1 MMPDGNS
8 GLLRRLEELE
18 RSIQQLRGSVSSSNA
33 PVVLKAVTAQSAADV
48 AQANAEVAQST
59 ADTANQAAEQAS
71 TDAATANTNASNAK
85 TAAQQAAQQ
94 AQAAQSAAASKTK
107 TTWSASA
114 PTSSTPGSVDGDTW
128 YVTNGTGGAAVAQ
141 YRWSAATTTWVQTAI
156 DGSVLQNVVADTVK
170 AGAIDGQV
178 ITGATV
184 RSAASGQRAE
194 VVSNRIN
201 FYNSAGAQGGYVTGA
216 TQPYGGTNYPAVGM
230 TGSSST
236 SGVSCTAPIPWAT
249 AGTGAG
255 PDFAASNFIPD
266 DTVLGRALLTG
277 KGNTGSAGLFR
288 TSTTDGT
295 TQVVVGYDTAVKQWV
310 LNVTTATATDF
321 VSGGVSLVDRQKTR
335 TVGYTTTT
343 GSAAADN
350 QELTSNGFTVVAAKT
365 QTNDFATI
373 GANGINLVAGTYVAS
388 WSVNFNAN
396 MTTAGTTFVQMIVND
411 STGNDYFRVPVS
423 SGTDRAGIT
432 RAPFVIASGGGSL
445 QIGYKKFA
453 GFSSTTTGQ
462 LTIQKVG

>member
-1 MMPDGNS
+1 MPDGTS
-8 GLLRRLEELE
+8 ALLRRLEELE
-18 RSIQQLRGSVSSSNA
+18 RAVGQLRGSVASSNA

-48 AQANAEVAQST
+48 AQANAEAAQTT
-59 ADTANQAAEQAS
+59 ADTANDAAEQAS
-71 TDAATANTNASNAK
+71 TDAAAASTTAQNAN

-94 AQAAQSAAASKTK
+94 AQAAQTAAASKTK

-114 PTSSTPGSVDGDTW
+114 PTSSTPGTVDGDTW

-141 YRWSAATTTWVQTAI
+141 YRWSASSTAWVQTAI

-201 FYNSAGAQGGYVTGA
+201 FYNTAGAQGGYVTGA

-230 TGSSST
+230 TASSST

-266 DTVLGRALLTG
+266 DTVHGRILLNQ
-277 KGNTGSAGLFR
+277 KGNTGSTGLFR

-295 TQVVVGYDTAVKQWV
+295 LQVVLGIDTVSKQWTLNAATAALTGVVKASDYQKVDGTSILPVTGTFTSLDTAW
-310 LNVTTATATDF
+310 TITATLTKQAKVVTLFYVARRTNPIAANSQADVLQVQSGYAPSVLTLLPGIAWSYSAPYTSPVQIATD
-321 VSGGVSLVDRQKTR
+321 GKI
-335 TVGYTTTT
+335 TV
-343 GSAAADN
+343 
-350 QELTSNGFTVVAAKT
+350 FT
-365 QTNDFATI
+365 
-373 GANGINLVAGTYVAS
+373 
-388 WSVNFNAN
+388 
-396 MTTAGTTFVQMIVND
+396 TTAGAQTVF
-411 STGNDYFRVPVS
+411 
-423 SGTDRAGIT
+423 SGT
-432 RAPFVIASGGGSL
+432 L
-445 QIGYKKFA
+445 QWQA
-453 GFSSTTTGQ
+453 A
-462 LTIQKVG
+462 